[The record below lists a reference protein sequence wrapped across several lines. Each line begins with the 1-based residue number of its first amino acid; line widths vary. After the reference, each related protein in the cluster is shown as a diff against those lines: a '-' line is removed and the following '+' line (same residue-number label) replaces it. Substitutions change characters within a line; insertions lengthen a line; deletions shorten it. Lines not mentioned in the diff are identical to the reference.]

1 MSQEDI
7 REIVRLTINE
17 LAKRKMLK
25 LENYN
30 SMLYAVEPKLKEFF
44 KNKKD
49 KKVRQ
54 ILSQLS
60 DDPYIDVIYL
70 QYRDNKTLDKIAEYM
85 EKDVSTIKRN
95 KKRLIMSIYEMLEE
109 QSMGEKSSSVTKKSS
124 SLINKDLGQM

>member
-30 SMLYAVEPKLKEFF
+30 SMLYQVEPKLKEFF

-49 KKVRQ
+49 KKLRH

-95 KKRLIMSIYEMLEE
+95 KKRIIMSIYEMLEE
-109 QSMGEKSSSVTKKSS
+109 
-124 SLINKDLGQM
+124 

>member
-49 KKVRQ
+49 KKLRH

-95 KKRLIMSIYEMLEE
+95 KKRIIMSIYEMLEE
-109 QSMGEKSSSVTKKSS
+109 
-124 SLINKDLGQM
+124 